1 MNPCSATRCSQI
13 NTRAVRFVGRSVRIS
28 QGHHPWRDTAAFPP
42 AIAIALAT
50 SPCLSRAVPLPATP
64 STTPAPARFP
74 RAYEKRS
81 AGFSE
86 AEGHPPSCTLL
97 STLYLKLCCRAWRLL
112 LSGRQQGMRLRLRTR
127 RSHSFPAPYS
137 ENRILESI
145 VEADAI
151 NCYFGVLST
160 PPRCVAAS
168 SELRRTLGTSP
179 SYTLQGSRW
188 PVIRPL
194 RPTRLQDVGA
204 EGGGTCRPRDGA
216 RSWGNLGLEHVDPV
230 KRRSR

>member
-1 MNPCSATRCSQI
+1 MATQRHSHRPSPLRSQQ
-13 NTRAVRFVGRSVRIS
+13 V
-28 QGHHPWRDTAAFPP
+28 
-42 AIAIALAT
+42 LAYRV
-50 SPCLSRAVPLPATP
+50 PFLFRQLLQPLPHRLASHERTKKDQ
-64 STTPAPARFP
+64 RDFP
-74 RAYEKRS
+74 RLRVIRHPVPYLVHCTLNCA
-81 AGFSE
+81 AGF
-86 AEGHPPSCTLL
+86 GG
-97 STLYLKLCCRAWRLL
+97 CCP
-112 LSGRQQGMRLRLRTR
+112 SGRQQGMGLRLRTR
-127 RSHSFPAPYS
+127 RSHSCPAPYS

-168 SELRRTLGTSP
+168 SELRRTLGASP

-204 EGGGTCRPRDGA
+204 EGGGACRPRDDA
-216 RSWGNLGLEHVDPV
+216 RSGGNLGLEHVDPV